1 MRRKKKK
8 AMEKQ
13 RSSNLHKIEWESTS
27 LSRLKLSW
35 RKEKE
40 YKLLINHQLIKK
52 PFFFSF
58 ISFVFFFIS
67 CLFVWLIVQCFFLIS
82 AHNISFWSFLFLFSS
97 CDFDKRE
104 KSTPNNSFLLSLWT
118 TMAFWMNHTQKKIN
132 RNHHRHWFSEWKIY
146 LKKNLA

>member
-1 MRRKKKK
+1 MRSIKNEGN
-8 AMEKQ
+8 EKQ

-52 PFFFSF
+52 PFFL
-58 ISFVFFFIS
+58 FFIH
-67 CLFVWLIVQCFFLIS
+67 FVRFSPSPVWSWLIVQCFFLIFT
-82 AHNISFWSFLFLFSS
+82 HNISFWSFFFFFFSHR

-118 TMAFWMNHTQKKIN
+118 TMAFWMSHKEKTESKSPSSLI
-132 RNHHRHWFSEWKIY
+132 
-146 LKKNLA
+146 L